1 MKNQR
6 APALAAI
13 GSAVLFS
20 ALYLTSFFRSAESGV
35 YDLFLGLKPPRP
47 RTDRVALLDVDDRA
61 IAHVG
66 VFPWPRSVVADG
78 LLRLKEFG
86 AAAVVFDIEY
96 LDSSPPGIDAVYLQ
110 RGLPRDFQRSFG
122 DIGTNVSDLF
132 NALTSG
138 QISPR
143 EARGYA
149 AQLADL
155 IASERDGLLA
165 RARGLAQDN
174 DRYLGQAARLNGR
187 VWATVNLQTVKLEG
201 EQAERRAG
209 ARERF
214 SVTVEAAPEA
224 PAGDYVDVLA
234 PIPYF

>member
-1 MKNQR
+1 MKIQR

-20 ALYLTSFFRSAESGV
+20 ALYLTSFFRSAEAGV

-47 RTDRVALLDVDDRA
+47 RTERVALLDVDDRA

-96 LDSSPPGIDAVYLQ
+96 LDASPPGIDAVYLQ

-132 NALTSG
+132 NALASG
-138 QISPR
+138 QISPG
-143 EARGYA
+143 EARDYA
-149 AQLADL
+149 A
-155 IASERDGLLA
+155 
-165 RARGLAQDN
+165 
-174 DRYLGQAARLNGR
+174 
-187 VWATVNLQTVKLEG
+187 
-201 EQAERRAG
+201 
-209 ARERF
+209 
-214 SVTVEAAPEA
+214 
-224 PAGDYVDVLA
+224 
-234 PIPYF
+234 